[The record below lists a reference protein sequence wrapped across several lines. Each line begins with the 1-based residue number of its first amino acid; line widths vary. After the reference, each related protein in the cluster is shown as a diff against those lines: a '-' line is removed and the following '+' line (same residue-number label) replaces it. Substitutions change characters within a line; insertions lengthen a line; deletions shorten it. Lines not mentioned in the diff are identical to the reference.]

1 MKERLPDYI
10 GYVAP
15 EIVSQTPELF
25 NLMALNQ
32 AQKRAVDERDER
44 HCLARLAGIPHVC
57 DEPQGIERHHILPQR
72 YAHQIGFDPDLP
84 ENIASLCK
92 TFHREYV
99 HPDVAEALTHYVEDK
114 QKGIDT
120 FHQLF
125 EGRQEK
131 LDNREIYWNPEFD
144 RQLQAQV
151 QKQNTKA
158 RRKGW
163 RFPLSKT
170 QIKEYGR
177 EDL

>member
-1 MKERLPDYI
+1 MKDRLPDYI

-15 EIVSQTPELF
+15 EIVSKTPELF

-32 AQKRAVDERDER
+32 AQKRAIDVRDGQ
-44 HCLARLAGIPHVC
+44 HCLARLAHIPHTC

-72 YAHQIGFDPDLP
+72 YALTVGFDPDVP
-84 ENIASLCK
+84 ENVASLCK
-92 TFHREYV
+92 TFHREYI
-99 HPDVAEALTHYVEDK
+99 HPDVKEALGHYQEDK
-114 QKGIDT
+114 AKGIDT

-131 LDNREIYWNPEFD
+131 LENREIYWNPEFD

-158 RRKGW
+158 RKEGW
-163 RFPLSKT
+163 RFPLSNLQK
-170 QIKEYGR
+170 KLYGR
-177 EDL
+177 DEL